1 MDEGQWI
8 GTAVL
13 LGAGDRGRGGGEG
26 EGGLYQGIAAGKL
39 EVQEVELIFYSD
51 FFFY

>member
-1 MDEGQWI
+1 MDEGQWT

-13 LGAGDRGRGGGEG
+13 LGAGDRGWGGG

-39 EVQEVELIFYSD
+39 EV
-51 FFFY
+51 